1 MPVLGK
7 TTNYPD
13 ASDIVVV
20 FVNGV
25 IRYTMPVAY
34 IFHVTRELGGAEVD
48 IVQGASSHPQWGQ
61 G

>member
-13 ASDIVVV
+13 ASDIKVVRV
-20 FVNGV
+20 TGV
-25 IRYTMPVAY
+25 IRYLMPVAY
-34 IFHVTRELGGAEVD
+34 ISFVLRQIGGAEVD
-48 IVQGASSHPQWGQ
+48 IVEGSVSMPQWGQ